1 VNGSVGVCRQV
12 GREGVIE
19 AERMI
24 AALVMEAIAVKQ
36 LAKAEG
42 AILALAAFTRPMEVA
57 ALLQD
62 GTREAYERIC
72 VIGLDEAEDILEA
85 TVKAAE
91 IENGALRAVDIAV
104 GDEES
109 LANRESKSRVQMLDD
124 LEAKLLE
131 RMVG

>member
-1 VNGSVGVCRQV
+1 
-12 GREGVIE
+12 
-19 AERMI
+19 M
-24 AALVMEAIAVKQ
+24 KQ